1 MILDLPAGRALHRF
15 RRLNSIKQGHIAELL
30 NVSQGTVSRWES
42 GAHEP
47 EIHHRK
53 RIFAMI
59 AARANNDADA
69 ALRRLVCSSTMAV
82 HLVCDATHTLLAASP
97 SRVASWAAR
106 ADDYIGRSLWP
117 FASPEIMTAEA
128 GLRDRGWFEQPGQRL
143 RFHTGSNDSDVL
155 VVRPSLMQWETVP
168 LAGGCIGR
176 LTTTIE

>member
-47 EIHHRK
+47 EIHHRE

-82 HLVCDATHTLLAASP
+82 HLVCDATHT
-97 SRVASWAAR
+97 
-106 ADDYIGRSLWP
+106 
-117 FASPEIMTAEA
+117 
-128 GLRDRGWFEQPGQRL
+128 
-143 RFHTGSNDSDVL
+143 
-155 VVRPSLMQWETVP
+155 
-168 LAGGCIGR
+168 AGGIAIQGGKLGGARGR
-176 LTTTIE
+176 LHWKIAVAVCQSRNHDG